1 MSRFAVAWV
10 MAAFALCA
18 TAPAF
23 AFNYNKAGESTVV
36 QSNAGTG
43 DAGMTGTTTKTTTTV
58 KPEGGTGG

>member
-1 MSRFAVAWV
+1 
-10 MAAFALCA
+10 MAAFAHCA

-23 AFNYNKAGESTVV
+23 ACNYNKAGESTVV

>member
-1 MSRFAVAWV
+1 

-18 TAPAF
+18 AAPAF
-23 AFNYNKAGESTVV
+23 ACHYNKAGESTVV
-36 QSNAGTG
+36 ESDAVTG